1 MQPGSPHDPGRAY
14 RQAAKAPI
22 RTGSVSPLEI
32 IAVILGLANIA
43 LIVRRSLW
51 NYPFGIAMVSLY
63 FFIFIEARLYSDAL
77 LQIFFLVLNL
87 YGWLSWSGARTQDD
101 GVPVRWL
108 GMRGFLVW
116 VAIGLATSGLW
127 GLLMHKQTDAAAP
140 FWDAGVAMLSI
151 VAQLLMARRYID
163 NWTFWIIVDC
173 LAIPLYWTKGL
184 HLTAG
189 LYIVFLLLSLTGL
202 FEWMRARPNA
212 RTAAA

>member
-1 MQPGSPHDPGRAY
+1 M
-14 RQAAKAPI
+14 
-22 RTGSVSPLEI
+22 SPLEI

-87 YGWLSWSGARTQDD
+87 YGWLNWSGARTQDE

-108 GMRGFLVW
+108 GMPGFLVW
-116 VAIGLATSGLW
+116 AAVGIATSALW
-127 GLLMHKQTDAAAP
+127 GWLMHRQTDAAAP
-140 FWDAGVAMLSI
+140 YWDAGVAMLSI

-189 LYIVFLLLSLTGL
+189 LYIVFLLFSLAGL
-202 FEWMRARPNA
+202 IEWMRAHRKSRIA
-212 RTAAA
+212 IA